1 MKKWLSMLLALG
13 MMFSLT
19 ACGGSDSSSSNAES
33 QTADPASVEVE
44 LSEPITITFWHGI
57 VQENMQQTLNEI
69 VDDFNNGIGAEMGIT
84 VESYAK
90 GEMSD
95 LENAVTAAIKAGNMP
110 NVTMTEAASVADWL
124 QAGCVVDLTP
134 YIENENYG
142 LDLEDYYDIYIEDSC
157 SYPVEGYYSLP
168 LYVACEV
175 MYYNVDFFREN
186 NLTIP
191 TTWAEFEEVCTK
203 ISEITGRPAGGWDE
217 GVKCF
222 STLVEQKGIG
232 YTDRDG
238 KLLFAE
244 DLDATTD
251 VISWYQDMVQRGI
264 IRTPGEDFFFS
275 GPFANQQVQMYISSG
290 NEGEFINMKIPE
302 SDKFEW
308 SCAPIPQFE
317 DGTKADYAEG
327 FLVSMLDNS
336 GDLATRW
343 ASWIFIQYLQSY
355 EASQKILSGES
366 RLPFLKSVAAS
377 EEFLQNA
384 APAQLAGVEQQEF
397 AYTYPGFETDTYTSS
412 GLHDYVVIAMD
423 NILNNGADVRTE
435 LENLISTLQ

>member
-1 MKKWLSMLLALG
+1 MKKWLSMLLALC
-13 MMFSLT
+13 MVFSLT
-19 ACGGSDSSSSNAES
+19 ACGDSTSDSTES
-33 QTADPASVEVE
+33 QPVDPASVEVE
-44 LSEPITITFWHGI
+44 LSEPVTITFWHGI
-57 VQENMQQTLNEI
+57 VQENMQETLNEI
-69 VDDFNNGIGAEMGIT
+69 VDTFNSGIGAEMGIT

-110 NVTMTEAASVADWL
+110 NVTMTEAASVVDWL

-157 SYPVEGYYSLP
+157 NYPVEGYYSLP

-175 MYYNVDFFREN
+175 MYYNVDFFQEN
-186 NLTIP
+186 NLTLP
-191 TTWAEFEEVCTK
+191 TTWTEFEEVCTK
-203 ISEITGRPAGGWDE
+203 IADITGRPAGGWDE

-251 VISWYQDMVQRGI
+251 VISWYQSMVQSGI

-275 GPFANQQVQMYISSG
+275 GPFANQQVQLYISSG

-302 SDKFEW
+302 DAQFEW
-308 SCAPIPQFE
+308 SCAPVPQFE

-355 EASQKILSGES
+355 EVSQKILSGES

-384 APAQLAGVEQQEF
+384 APAQLAGVEQQDF

-435 LENLISTLQ
+435 LESLISMLQ